1 MLHQTS
7 TELRD
12 FQLGVARAI
21 ESTSRKLNQ
30 FHQIALSPQVDEGE
44 ANFHP
49 EGMISQTD
57 DTGKVRHWR
66 LS

>member
-1 MLHQTS
+1 VLHQVS
-7 TELRD
+7 AELRD
-12 FQLGVARAI
+12 FQLGVTRAI
-21 ESTSRKLNQ
+21 ESTSRKMNQ

-49 EGMISQTD
+49 EGMTSD
-57 DTGKVRHWR
+57 DTGKVRYRR